1 MTPMALLPICLTLIM
16 FAMGLGLGVRDFKR
30 VIETPKA
37 IGAGL
42 AGQLILLPLIA
53 MGCAFA
59 FDLSPTMAAGLL
71 LLSLCPGGITSNLIA
86 KLAKADEALSVSLTT
101 ISSLIGVFS
110 VPILFNL
117 LIANFGVESAAF
129 VLPLI
134 DTIKEIFS
142 LTVLPVSAGMLI
154 AHFTPTYRANLE
166 RWFTLIGTVSFIVLV
181 FLIWTEQFD
190 MIASS
195 FASVGPAAITLNIVS
210 MLAGAALGVLLGLNK
225 QQTKTMCLE
234 VGIQNSALTF
244 FIAYNLLGSP
254 ELTVAAA
261 CYSPIMFIT
270 AMSIPIYQRYKNHAN
285 ANPTN

>member
-1 MTPMALLPICLTLIM
+1 MTLMTLLPICLTLIM
-16 FAMGLGLGVRDFKR
+16 FAMGLGLGVKDFKR

-53 MGCAFA
+53 MVCAFV
-59 FDLSPTMAAGLL
+59 FDLGPTMAAGLL
-71 LLSLCPGGITSNLIA
+71 LLSLCPGGITSNLVA
-86 KLAKADEALSVSLTT
+86 KLANADEALSVSLTT

-110 VPILFNL
+110 VPLLFNL

-129 VLPLI
+129 VLPLL

-166 RWFTLIGTVSFIVLV
+166 RWFTRIGTVSFIILV
-181 FLIWTEQFD
+181 FLIWKDQFD
-190 MIASS
+190 MITES
-195 FASVGPAAITLNIVS
+195 FASVGPAAIALNIVS
-210 MLAGAALGVLLGLNK
+210 MITGAGLGIVLGLNK
-225 QQTKTMCLE
+225 QQTTTMCLE

-244 FIAYNLLGSP
+244 FIAYNLLAST
-254 ELTVAAA
+254 ELTIAAA
-261 CYSPIMFIT
+261 CYSPIMFMT
-270 AMSIPIYQRYKNHAN
+270 AMLIPVYQRFNNRDSAI
-285 ANPTN
+285 A

>member
-1 MTPMALLPICLTLIM
+1 M
-16 FAMGLGLGVRDFKR
+16 FAMGLGLGVKDFKR

-53 MGCAFA
+53 MVCAFV
-59 FDLSPTMAAGLL
+59 FDLGPTMAAGLL
-71 LLSLCPGGITSNLIA
+71 LLSLCPGGITSNLVA
-86 KLAKADEALSVSLTT
+86 KLANADEALSVSLTT

-110 VPILFNL
+110 VPLLFNL

-129 VLPLI
+129 VLPLL

-166 RWFTLIGTVSFIVLV
+166 RWFTRIGTVSFIILV
-181 FLIWTEQFD
+181 FLIWKDQFD
-190 MIASS
+190 MITES
-195 FASVGPAAITLNIVS
+195 FASVGPAAIALNIVS
-210 MLAGAALGVLLGLNK
+210 MITGAGLGIVLGLNK
-225 QQTKTMCLE
+225 QQTTTMCLE

-244 FIAYNLLGSP
+244 FIAYNLLAST
-254 ELTVAAA
+254 ELTIAAA
-261 CYSPIMFIT
+261 CYSPIMFMT
-270 AMSIPIYQRYKNHAN
+270 AMLIPVYQRFNNRDSAI
-285 ANPTN
+285 A

>member
-1 MTPMALLPICLTLIM
+1 MTLMTLLPICLTLIM
-16 FAMGLGLGVRDFKR
+16 FAMGLGLGVKDFKR

-53 MGCAFA
+53 MVCAFV
-59 FDLSPTMAAGLL
+59 FDLGPTMAAGLL
-71 LLSLCPGGITSNLIA
+71 LLSLCPGGITSNLVA
-86 KLAKADEALSVSLTT
+86 KLANADEALSVSLTT

-110 VPILFNL
+110 VPLLFNL

-129 VLPLI
+129 VLPLL

-166 RWFTLIGTVSFIVLV
+166 RWFTRIGTVSFIILV
-181 FLIWTEQFD
+181 FLIWKDQFD
-190 MIASS
+190 MITES
-195 FASVGPAAITLNIVS
+195 FASVGPAAIALNIVS
-210 MLAGAALGVLLGLNK
+210 MITGAGLGIVLGLNK
-225 QQTKTMCLE
+225 QQTTTMCLE

-244 FIAYNLLGSP
+244 FIAYNLLASP
-254 ELTVAAA
+254 ELTIAAA
-261 CYSPIMFIT
+261 CYSPIMFMT
-270 AMSIPIYQRYKNHAN
+270 AMLIPVYQRFNNRDSAI
-285 ANPTN
+285 A

>member
-1 MTPMALLPICLTLIM
+1 MTPMGLLPVCLTLIM
-16 FAMGLGLGVRDFKR
+16 FAMGLGLGVKDFKQ
-30 VIETPKA
+30 VVKTPKA

-53 MGCAFA
+53 MGSALA

-101 ISSLIGVFS
+101 LSSLIGVFS

-117 LIANFGVESAAF
+117 LVANFGVESATF
-129 VLPLI
+129 MLPLL

-142 LTVLPVSAGMLI
+142 LTVLPVSGGMLV
-154 AHFTPTYRANLE
+154 AHFTPAYRANLE
-166 RWFTLIGTVSFIVLV
+166 RWFTRIGTVLFIVLV
-181 FLIWTEQFD
+181 FLIWAEQLD
-190 MIASS
+190 MITSS
-195 FASVGPAAITLNIVS
+195 FASVGPAVIALNVVS
-210 MLAGAALGVLLGLNK
+210 MLAGAGLGVLLRLTK

-244 FIAYNLLGSP
+244 FIAYNLLSSP
-254 ELTVAAA
+254 ELTIAAA
-261 CYSPIMFIT
+261 CYSPIMLFT
-270 AMSIPIYQRYKNHAN
+270 AMCIPIYQRCKNH
-285 ANPTN
+285 TNEPQ